1 MDNQENRLS
10 QILLVEDDP
19 MLGRSLSIKLDMEGY
34 KVTWVTTLKE
44 AERKLDEKPS
54 ILLIDVSLPDG
65 NGVDFV
71 RVNQERLRQMPVFV
85 LTARTDEDIAVE
97 SLSIGV
103 TEFIRKPFGVREFM
117 ARMKKALDEPVNY
130 EPQLRVGELVILPK
144 QRRILR
150 DNVEI
155 DLNRREY
162 DIFYFMAQNIDRVVS
177 RETIIGLMGNVEV
190 SDRTVDSHVSH
201 IRTRMREG
209 GALSIKITPVYGIG
223 YRLEKV

>member
-1 MDNQENRLS
+1 MNK
-10 QILLVEDDP
+10 ILLVEDDP

-34 KVTWVTTLKE
+34 KVTWVQTLNE
-44 AERKLDEKPS
+44 ATKKLDEKPDM
-54 ILLIDVSLPDG
+54 LLVDVSLPDG

-71 RVNQERLRQMPVFV
+71 RKNQQQLVRTPVFV

-103 TEFIRKPFGVREFM
+103 TEFIRKPFGLREFT
-117 ARMKKALDEPVNY
+117 ARLKKAFDEPVNY
-130 EPQLRVGELVILPK
+130 EPQLRVGELVILPQ

-150 DNVEI
+150 DNIEI

-162 DIFYFMAQNIDRVVS
+162 DIFYYMAQNIDRVVS
-177 RETIIGLMGNVEV
+177 REAIIGLMGNSDV

-209 GALSIKITPVYGIG
+209 GAISIKITPVYGIG
-223 YRLEKV
+223 YRLEKI